1 MLAPPDLL
9 IFDCDGVLVD
19 SEPLACAVLAQA
31 LQYHGVDIDID
42 GVQQHFLGRSLG
54 SVRAHVQTL
63 GRTLPDTF
71 ERDLTAALLARF
83 ASELQPMAGVA
94 MLLDALQTP
103 RCVASSSHLER
114 VRLCLQVTGLAGR
127 FGAHIYTAELV
138 ARGKPAPDLFLL
150 AAARMHVPPASCL
163 VIEDSPSGVLAACA
177 AGMQVW
183 GFTGGGHHRATAAAA
198 ALLAAAGASQVFADM
213 PAVATALGA
222 IGTQRLGTTLG

>member
-1 MLAPPDLL
+1 MHAPPDLL

-31 LQYHGVDIDID
+31 LQQHGVDIGID

-54 SVRAHVQTL
+54 SVRTHVQTL

-71 ERDLTAALLARF
+71 ERDLNAALLARF
-83 ASELQPMAGVA
+83 ANELQPMRDVA
-94 MLLDALQTP
+94 ALLDALPTP

-114 VRLCLQVTGLAGR
+114 VRLCLKVTGLVGY

-150 AAARMHVPPASCL
+150 AAARMQVAPASCL
-163 VIEDSPSGVLAACA
+163 VIEDSPSGVQAACA

-198 ALLAAAGASQVFADM
+198 ALLTAAGASQVFADM
-213 PAVATALGA
+213 PEVAAALA
-222 IGTQRLGTTLG
+222 ATGTKRLGTTLG

>member
-31 LQYHGVDIDID
+31 LQQHGVDIDID

-71 ERDLTAALLARF
+71 ERDLNTALLARF
-83 ASELQPMAGVA
+83 GTELQPIPGVA
-94 MLLDALQTP
+94 ALLDAVQTQ

-114 VRLCLQVTGLAGR
+114 VRLCLQVTGLAGHV
-127 FGAHIYTAELV
+127 GAHIYTAELV
-138 ARGKPAPDLFLL
+138 ARGKPAPDLFLF
-150 AAARMHVPPASCL
+150 AADRMQVAPAGCL
-163 VIEDSPSGVLAACA
+163 VIEDSPSGVQAACA

-183 GFTGGGHHRATAAAA
+183 GFTGGGHHRASAAAA
-198 ALLAAAGASQVFADM
+198 ALLVAAGASQVFADM
-213 PAVATALGA
+213 PAIATALGA
-222 IGTQRLGTTLG
+222 IGTKRLGTTLG